1 MSYEDSLVLGE
12 NLTEHEVEVEVE
24 EVSTKPKS
32 GLDFDRR
39 RIDQRLEESR
49 MKKYSQDY
57 DYDYDFDLN

>member
-1 MSYEDSLVLGE
+1 MSYEDSQDLGG
-12 NLTEHEVEVEVE
+12 NLTEDEVE

-49 MKKYSQDY
+49 MKKYAQ